1 MAILR
6 IYTDGGCAGNQ
17 SEENFG
23 GYGAVLEFGE
33 HRREL
38 YGGKVNTTNNQMELT
53 AVIKAFQSLNKD
65 GQTVEVFTD
74 SSYVANC
81 FRDKWYVN
89 WQKNNWLNAA
99 KKPVE
104 NQNLWEELISL
115 VSKHSVT
122 FYRVKGHVNLNS
134 SATDLNGLYEKFCQW
149 NGSRFSFEDFKYI
162 TRMNN
167 RVDELAN
174 IGIDQAKETPFL

>member
-1 MAILR
+1 MPILR
-6 IYTDGGCAGNQ
+6 IYTDGGCSGNQ

-23 GYGAVLEFGE
+23 GWGAVLEFGE
-33 HRREL
+33 HKKEL

-53 AVIKAFQSLNKD
+53 AVIRAFQALHKD

-89 WQKNNWLNAA
+89 WEKNNWHNSA

-104 NQNLWEELISL
+104 NKELWQELINL
-115 VSKHSVT
+115 TRKHRVS
-122 FYRVKGHVNLNS
+122 FFRVKGHVNLNS
-134 SATDLNGLYEKFCQW
+134 NSVDFDALYKKFCQW
-149 NGSRFSFEDFKYI
+149 NGSRFTFDDFKYI
-162 TRMNN
+162 TMMNN

-174 IGIDQAKETPFL
+174 IGINEVKLNSTI